1 MKFPLAVVAATI
13 PILGNMA
20 FAAPLDAFRGVN
32 RLIVVSL
39 SDGPSAEKLA
49 ATLIRHREKIID
61 RDLKIIDI
69 SGGISPIPN
78 AVRLPP
84 DQTYLLRKQLELG
97 AGDGGAV
104 FILIG
109 KDGGEKARQHGTLD
123 LEKWFSLIDEM
134 PMRRQEIQ
142 NQKNKIP

>member
-1 MKFPLAVVAATI
+1 
-13 PILGNMA
+13 
-20 FAAPLDAFRGVN
+20 VN

-61 RDLKIIDI
+61 RDLKIIDV

-84 DQTYLLRKQLELG
+84 DQTKLLRKQLELG
-97 AGDGGAV
+97 AGDERAV

-109 KDGGEKARQHGTLD
+109 KDGGEKARQFGTLD

>member
-1 MKFPLAVVAATI
+1 MKFPLAVVAAII

-61 RDLKIIDI
+61 RDLKIIDA
-69 SGGISPIPN
+69 SEGIPSIPN

-84 DQTYLLRKQLELG
+84 EQTNLLWKQFKLV
-97 AGDGGAV
+97 AGDGRAV

-109 KDGGEKARQHGTLD
+109 KDGGEKARQLGTLD
-123 LEKWFSLIDEM
+123 LEKWLSLIDEM

-142 NQKNKIP
+142 NQKDKTP